1 MIVNNKTLRKSLKYA
16 LIFFVISVVGL
27 SIRVKLLGPVGYRDP
42 GSAAPH
48 YHIASWQEFYGELY
62 YIFGCSILG
71 ALSIFLFSLPIES
84 DKERNRME
92 LERQEKENKT
102 TEQQTNL
109 SDNIESKEV

>member
-1 MIVNNKTLRKSLKYA
+1 MSSIAAIIICLLSLA
-16 LIFFVISVVGL
+16 
-27 SIRVKLLGPVGYRDP
+27 
-42 GSAAPH
+42 
-48 YHIASWQEFYGELY
+48 EL
-62 YIFGCSILG
+62 
-71 ALSIFLFSLPIES
+71 S